1 MTTSTP
7 DIVADVRRYLE
18 DNFIMGS
25 GTAALADDASFL
37 EHQVLDS
44 TGFLELIGH
53 LEETYGIK
61 VLDDEMTPDNLD
73 SLRSVADFVARKHAA
88 AAA

>member
-1 MTTSTP
+1 MQ
-7 DIVADVRRYLE
+7 DIKSQVRQFIA
-18 DNFIMGS
+18 DNFILGAE
-25 GTAALADDASFL
+25 GVALGDDDSFL

-61 VLDDEMTPDNLD
+61 VLDDEMVPENLD
-73 SLRSVADFVARKHAA
+73 SLHNVAEFVARKRAA
-88 AAA
+88 